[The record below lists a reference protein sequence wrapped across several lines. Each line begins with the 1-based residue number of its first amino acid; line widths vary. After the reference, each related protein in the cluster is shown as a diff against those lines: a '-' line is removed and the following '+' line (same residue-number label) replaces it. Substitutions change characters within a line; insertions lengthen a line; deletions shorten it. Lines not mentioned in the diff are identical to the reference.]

1 MHPSIIVFRRLPARY
16 NAVVQPLVLSVIMS
30 GVVSAITTLRGLGL
44 SPAFPATWLPSW
56 GLSWVVAFPVLLA
69 ILPVVRRI
77 VGWMVEPGGR

>member
-44 SPAFPATWLPSW
+44 SSAFPATWLPSW